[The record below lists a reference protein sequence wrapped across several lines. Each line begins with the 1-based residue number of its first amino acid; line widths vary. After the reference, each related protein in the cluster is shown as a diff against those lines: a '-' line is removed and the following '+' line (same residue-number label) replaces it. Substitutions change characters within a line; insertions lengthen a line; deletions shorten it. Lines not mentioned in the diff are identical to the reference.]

1 MDLVTRVKNILTSP
15 KTEWPVIAGES
26 TGTGALY
33 GGYVVP
39 LAAIPPIATIIGN
52 LLFSGAMT
60 FGQSVTIGIV
70 QFVMALVGVY
80 VLGLI
85 ASKIAP
91 SFGGKD
97 DLTQGLKLVAY
108 AYTAAWVVGVFNVIP
123 ALALLS
129 LVGGLYSLYLLYA
142 GAPVMMSV
150 PEGRSVGYTAVVILV
165 AIGLYIVIG
174 IVVGAVIAA
183 VSLTR

>member
-1 MDLVTRVKNILTSP
+1 MDLVTRVKNILISP

-33 GGYVVP
+33 GGYVAP
-39 LAAIPPIATIIGN
+39 LAAIPPVATIIGN
-52 LLFSGAMT
+52 LLFGRAMT
-60 FGQSVTIGIV
+60 FGQSVMIGIV
-70 QFVMALVGVY
+70 GFVIALVGVY

-108 AYTAAWVVGVFNVIP
+108 AYTAAWVAGVFSVIP

-129 LVGGLYSLYLLYA
+129 LIGGLYSLYLLYA
-142 GAPVMMSV
+142 GAPVVMSV
-150 PEGRSVGYTAVVILV
+150 PQGRSVGYTVVVILV

-183 VSLTR
+183 VSLTH